1 MRRRDLDEP
10 LNDSE
15 INISP
20 LIDVMFIL
28 LIFFAVATAFSRK
41 NALQI
46 ESPVAT
52 EAQQPKGSE
61 IAVLIDKLGR
71 YYLNSKEQKLAFIE
85 KQLAQKAKENPILLI
100 DADASASVREL
111 VALMDAAK
119 RVGIKDVFVL
129 AEKQK

>member
-52 EAQQPKGSE
+52 EAQQPKGGE
-61 IAVLIDKLGR
+61 ITVLIDKLGR
-71 YYLNSKEQKLAFIE
+71 YYINSKEQNLAFIE
-85 KQLAQKAKENPILLI
+85 KQLAQKAKENPVLLI
-100 DADASASVREL
+100 DADASANVREL

>member
-1 MRRRDLDEP
+1 MKRGNLNEP
-10 LNDSE
+10 LSENE

-41 NALQI
+41 SALQI

-52 EAQQPKGSE
+52 EAQQPKGGE
-61 IAVLIDKLGR
+61 ITILIDKLGR
-71 YYLNSKEQKLAFIE
+71 YYINSKEQKLAFIE
-85 KQLAQKAKENPILLI
+85 KHLAQKAKEPTVLLI
-100 DADASASVREL
+100 DADASANVREL

-119 RVGIKDVFVL
+119 RAGIKDVFVL

>member
-1 MRRRDLDEP
+1 MRRRGLDES
-10 LNDSE
+10 LDDSE

-28 LIFFAVATAFSRK
+28 LIFFAVATVFSRK
-41 NALQI
+41 SALQI
-46 ESPVAT
+46 ESPAAT
-52 EAQQPKGSE
+52 EAQQPKGGE

-85 KQLAQKAKENPILLI
+85 KQLAQKAKDNPVLLI
-100 DADASASVREL
+100 DADASANVREL

-119 RVGIKDVFVL
+119 RAGVKDVFVL

>member
-28 LIFFAVATAFSRK
+28 LIFFAVATVFSRK
-41 NALQI
+41 SALQI
-46 ESPVAT
+46 ESPAAT
-52 EAQQPKGSE
+52 EAQQPKGGE

-85 KQLAQKAKENPILLI
+85 KQLAQKAKDNPVLLI
-100 DADASASVREL
+100 DADASANVREL

-119 RVGIKDVFVL
+119 RAGVKDVFVL

>member
-1 MRRRDLDEP
+1 MRRRSLDES
-10 LNDSE
+10 LADSE

-41 NALQI
+41 SALQI
-46 ESPVAT
+46 ESPAAT
-52 EAQQPKGSE
+52 EAQQPKGGE

-85 KQLAQKAKENPILLI
+85 KQLAQKAKDNPVLLI
-100 DADASASVREL
+100 DADASANVREL

-119 RVGIKDVFVL
+119 RAGVKDVFVL

>member
-1 MRRRDLDEP
+1 MRRRSLDES
-10 LNDSE
+10 LADSE

-28 LIFFAVATAFSRK
+28 LIFFAVATVFSRK
-41 NALQI
+41 SALQI
-46 ESPVAT
+46 ESPAAT
-52 EAQQPKGSE
+52 EAQQPKGGE

-85 KQLAQKAKENPILLI
+85 KQLAQKAKDNPVLLI
-100 DADASASVREL
+100 DADASANVREL

-119 RVGIKDVFVL
+119 RAGVKDVFVL